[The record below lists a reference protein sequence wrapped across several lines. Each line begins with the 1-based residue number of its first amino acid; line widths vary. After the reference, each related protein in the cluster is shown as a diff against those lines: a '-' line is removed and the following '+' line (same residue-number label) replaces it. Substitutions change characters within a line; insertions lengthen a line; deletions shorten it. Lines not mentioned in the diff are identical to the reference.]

1 MLIRRTFL
9 AGTGLL
15 LGLALAL
22 GAAAPARAQDGN
34 AASFVKQTGE
44 QLVQVIDSSVS
55 DAVKRQELQRIVDR
69 DLDVTGIARFAL
81 GPFWRT
87 ATPQQR
93 QEYTAL
99 FHEVLLN
106 SITGKLGEYSGVR
119 FVVGRTTPTDG
130 GTAVHTVIYRPSHE
144 PTNVEWLVVNVNG
157 APKIADV
164 IAEGTSLRITQ
175 RSDYQSYLRHNGDSV
190 PTLIR
195 ALRQQ
200 VAQAN
205 G

>member
-1 MLIRRTFL
+1 MLIRRNLL
-9 AGTGLL
+9 AWSGLL
-15 LGLALAL
+15 LGLALAF
-22 GAAAPARAQDGN
+22 GAPPAARAQDEN
-34 AASFVKQTGE
+34 AVAFVRNTGS
-44 QLVQVIDSSVS
+44 QLVAVIDSAEPES
-55 DAVKRQELQRIVDR
+55 VKRQQLQRIVDR
-69 DLDVTGIARFAL
+69 DLDVQGIAKFAL
-81 GPFWRT
+81 GPFWRA
-87 ATPQQR
+87 ATQQQR

-106 SITGKLGEYSGVR
+106 SITAKIGEYRGVR
-119 FVVGRTTPTDG
+119 FSVGRSTPTEG
-130 GTAVHTVIYRPSHE
+130 GVAVHTTIYRPNAE
-144 PTNVEWLVVNVNG
+144 PTHVEWLVTNVAG
-157 APKIADV
+157 APKIEDV

-200 VAQAN
+200 VAQAS